1 VDLAGIGL
9 IASSVAAATVVIVI
23 VARAGIERGRR
34 KPTHERK
41 AAGEFQSPEPPEGR
55 YWG

>member
-1 VDLAGIGL
+1 MDLAGIGL
-9 IASSVAAATVVIVI
+9 IASSVAAATVVIVV
-23 VARAGIERGRR
+23 VARAGIKRGSR

-41 AAGEFQSPEPPEGR
+41 AAGEFQPPESPEGR